1 MMRAADAIVCKAG
14 GLTVT
19 ESLACGLP
27 LMLTDVIPG
36 QETGNAEYVVNGGAG
51 EMIDEPLQALETVC
65 HWLLN
70 DGQVLKERSAN
81 AVKLGR
87 PRAAYDIV
95 ERAWALAQRG
105 PVEKEAEQILLLPRL
120 IEMFQ
125 RFGVKVEE

>member
-1 MMRAADAIVCKAG
+1 MPS
-14 GLTVT
+14 T
-19 ESLACGLP
+19 S
-27 LMLTDVIPG
+27 
-36 QETGNAEYVVNGGAG
+36 VNGGAG
-51 EMIDEPLQALETVC
+51 ERIDEPLKAFETAC

-81 AVKLGR
+81 AAKLGR

-105 PVEKEAEQILLLPRL
+105 PIEKEAEQILLLPRL